1 MVVHTG
7 CERRRGWHEGDMVAG
22 MVVILAMVAK
32 WGWCRGLAL
41 VLRWSGE
48 AEVVSGLGPLWKFPA
63 WASFG
68 SLPTR
73 CSTKWPNEIYF

>member
-48 AEVVSGLGPLWKFPA
+48 AEVVKWTWSTLEFSA
-63 WASFG
+63 WAPF
-68 SLPTR
+68 
-73 CSTKWPNEIYF
+73 

>member
-48 AEVVSGLGPLWKFPA
+48 AEESQGLDLVSSKLSMGTILLSAHHVFDIMPE
-63 WASFG
+63 
-68 SLPTR
+68 R
-73 CSTKWPNEIYF
+73 N

>member
-41 VLRWSGE
+41 MPRGAGVQG
-48 AEVVSGLGPLWKFPA
+48 
-63 WASFG
+63 
-68 SLPTR
+68 
-73 CSTKWPNEIYF
+73 